1 MNLVEYFLVDKS
13 EEKEC
18 TIYHVIYYCSYS
30 TIKGISQLQIP
41 KHKIQEGKMFKKKGK
56 ERKHKHM
63 TIVYSKKLIFKQKKS
78 WIKIIPKVHNLL

>member
-1 MNLVEYFLVDKS
+1 
-13 EEKEC
+13 
-18 TIYHVIYYCSYS
+18 
-30 TIKGISQLQIP
+30 
-41 KHKIQEGKMFKKKGK
+41 MFKKKGK